1 MSNPTLLA
9 TMSRDERRVLE
20 DYVAA
25 VRAHYGDR
33 LDDVLVFGSRARGE
47 ARDDSD
53 VDVAVILNDPIED
66 FWREKIT
73 LTDLAYDALAEAGL
87 FIQAWA
93 IGKGEWEAPERH
105 YNPRFVEAAKRDAKR
120 IDEVVGGKFGGRRS
134 RRPTKPASCWMQAVL
149 MAPSA
154 VPITP
159 CSMRHA
165 WRLL

>member
-25 VRAHYGDR
+25 VRAPYGDR

-53 VDVAVILNDPIED
+53 VDVADILNDPIED

-73 LTDLAYDALAEAGL
+73 LTDLG
-87 FIQAWA
+87 
-93 IGKGEWEAPERH
+93 P
-105 YNPRFVEAAKRDAKR
+105 
-120 IDEVVGGKFGGRRS
+120 VVS
-134 RRPTKPASCWMQAVL
+134 
-149 MAPSA
+149 
-154 VPITP
+154 
-159 CSMRHA
+159 
-165 WRLL
+165 

>member
-1 MSNPTLLA
+1 MSNPALLA

-47 ARDDSD
+47 AREDSD

-73 LTDLAYDALAEAGL
+73 LTDLAYDAMAGAGL
-87 FIQAWA
+87 FIQAWP

-105 YNPRFVEAAKRDAKR
+105 YNPRLVEAVKRDAKR
-120 IDEVVGGKFGGRRS
+120 IGEVV
-134 RRPTKPASCWMQAVL
+134 
-149 MAPSA
+149 
-154 VPITP
+154 
-159 CSMRHA
+159 
-165 WRLL
+165 